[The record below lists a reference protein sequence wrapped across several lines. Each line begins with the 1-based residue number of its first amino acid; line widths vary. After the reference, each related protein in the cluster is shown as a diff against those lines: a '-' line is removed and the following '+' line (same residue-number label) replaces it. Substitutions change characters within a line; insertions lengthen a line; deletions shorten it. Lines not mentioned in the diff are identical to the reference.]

1 MTPARTNQNW
11 LPGIFNEILGDNWL
25 AERRSTTAPA
35 VNIIDGENEY
45 KVEVSYTQFQQSL
58 LLPDNIERENIS
70 AKVENGVMTIDIPK
84 KKIEET
90 AAATRQIEVK

>member
-35 VNIIDGENEY
+35 VNIIDGETN
-45 KVEVSYTQFQQSL
+45 
-58 LLPDNIERENIS
+58 
-70 AKVENGVMTIDIPK
+70 
-84 KKIEET
+84 
-90 AAATRQIEVK
+90 TRSRSPLRV

>member
-45 KVEVSYTQFQQSL
+45 KVEVAA
-58 LLPDNIERENIS
+58 P
-70 AKVENGVMTIDIPK
+70 GMTKEWKMDLRK
-84 KKIEET
+84 FLFC
-90 AAATRQIEVK
+90 AARK

>member
-45 KVEVSYTQFQQSL
+45 KVEV
-58 LLPDNIERENIS
+58 
-70 AKVENGVMTIDIPK
+70 
-84 KKIEET
+84 
-90 AAATRQIEVK
+90 AAPGPRRTSRSTSTKTTSW

>member
-1 MTPARTNQNW
+1 MTKEDFKVH
-11 LPGIFNEILGDNWL
+11 LNEDNEL
-25 AERRSTTAPA
+25 IISMEKKNESKEEDKEHKGTYLRR
-35 VNIIDGENEY
+35 EF
-45 KVEVSYTQFQQSL
+45 SYTQFQQSL